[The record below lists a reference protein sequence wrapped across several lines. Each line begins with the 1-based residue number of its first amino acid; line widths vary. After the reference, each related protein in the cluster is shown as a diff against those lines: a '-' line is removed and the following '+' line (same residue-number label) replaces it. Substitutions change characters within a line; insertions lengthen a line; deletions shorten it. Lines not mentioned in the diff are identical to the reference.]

1 MIRLAT
7 AAWVALM
14 APALAHDHAI
24 GVVKERMDMMEAMAK
39 SMKAIGDKLKARRNL
54 AAVRKD
60 AEAIRGHAPHLPHM
74 FPSGST
80 QPPTEAKPAIWQ
92 NFADFEARAKALEAA
107 AAALAVTDPRDADAL
122 AAQVRVVAEACSGCH
137 DLYREKRAKN

>member
-1 MIRLAT
+1 LLTTSFTGWKNYTRAF
-7 AAWVALM
+7 
-14 APALAHDHAI
+14 
-24 GVVKERMDMMEAMAK
+24 
-39 SMKAIGDKLKARRNL
+39 GDL
-54 AAVRKD
+54 VKD